1 MEDEVA
7 DNSQEMVEEPQQAL
21 QRSTQVRKFPKRYE
35 DYAAHVSLITT
46 DGEPSCY

>member
-21 QRSTQVRKFPKRYE
+21 RRSTQVKNFPKRYE
-35 DYAAHVSLITT
+35 DYDVFVALITT
-46 DGEPSCY
+46 DVEPS